1 MKGKTKRTVTIVLT
15 QTERN
20 ENLIIVAA
28 VDRYA
33 SMHGIGVVEAFDLFK
48 EYDLFSILRENY
60 GALHT
65 QGIFEGASFA
75 DDYISR
81 QTT

>member
-1 MKGKTKRTVTIVLT
+1 MT

-28 VDRYA
+28 VERYA

-48 EYDLFSILRENY
+48 SYDLFSILRENY
-60 GALHT
+60 NTLHT
-65 QGIFEGASFA
+65 QDLFEGASFA
-75 DDYISR
+75 ADYISR
-81 QTT
+81 QTA